1 VNIQLRENEGS
12 DKILKEAFWQNQLEA
27 EANSEATN
35 FIQSWKRK
43 QKIPRVKKRKRTQK
57 HDTLREAESSSQKYS
72 TASTPVVVINNSDMK
87 W

>member
-1 VNIQLRENEGS
+1 VETEALLR
-12 DKILKEAFWQNQLEA
+12 KKLEA

-43 QKIPRVKKRKRTQK
+43 QKNILLLP
-57 HDTLREAESSSQKYS
+57 HPSL
-72 TASTPVVVINNSDMK
+72 